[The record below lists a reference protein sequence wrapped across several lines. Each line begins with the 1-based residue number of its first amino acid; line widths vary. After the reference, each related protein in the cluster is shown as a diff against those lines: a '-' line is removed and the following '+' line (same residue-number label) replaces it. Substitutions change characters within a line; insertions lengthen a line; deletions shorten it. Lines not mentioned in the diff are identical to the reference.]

1 MSVEKLWIKQQ
12 RKAIKFAFGLTF
24 LLRESFA
31 KEKIVQELAKEIS
44 APTRILILHDMQ
56 CALTR
61 QSADLR
67 LFLSTRLLI
76 FLQTLQAS
84 ISCACTQ

>member
-12 RKAIKFAFGLTF
+12 RKAIKCVFGLTF
-24 LLRESFA
+24 LLKESFA
-31 KEKIVQELAKEIS
+31 KEKIVQELVKEIS
-44 APTRILILHDMQ
+44 APTPIPILHDML

-67 LFLSTRLLI
+67 LS
-76 FLQTLQAS
+76 S
-84 ISCACTQ
+84 